1 MKIGIIL
8 VDSLPLPPVKGGA
21 VENLVQLIIDNN
33 EIQKKENFIIFSK
46 YDVIAEQKTSDYSY
60 TKYIYY
66 NPGFIGKCVDFVL
79 KVIRRL
85 LRVLFNVS
93 TPSLYE
99 IRAYCVFKKAGVK
112 TIVLENCP
120 SYACFLNRNKEF
132 RVIQH
137 LHNDY
142 LHEPNKQNLRIIHS
156 TDKFITVSDF
166 IKKRLR
172 SISPL
177 GISIETCYNG
187 IDLGAFAKGVDVG
200 KLNALREDLGIQ
212 SNDKL
217 LIFTG
222 RLVRNK
228 GVKEL
233 LLAFR
238 SLTDKYKNLKL
249 VIVGGVSFSN
259 NNKDEYIIEL
269 ENISSTI
276 KDKVKFTGYVD
287 YSCIVQYLKLA
298 AVAVV
303 PSTCYEAFS
312 LSTLEAM
319 ASGVPVIVSDAGGM
333 LEQVTHQTGIIVP
346 CGENF
351 VSDLATAIEELISD
365 DSRLREMSKAAKER
379 AQYFSDKRMYDRF
392 VELVK

>member
-8 VDSLPLPPVKGGA
+8 VESLPLPPVKGGA

-33 EIQKKENFIIFSK
+33 EIQKNGDFIIFSK
-46 YDVIAEQKTSDYSY
+46 YDVIAEQKSNDYSY

-66 NPGFIGKCVDFVL
+66 NPGFIGRSVDFVL

-85 LRVLFNVS
+85 LRVLFNVR

-99 IRAYCVFKKAGVK
+99 IKAYCVLKKAGVK

-120 SYACFLNRNKEF
+120 NYACFLNRKREF
-132 RVIQH
+132 RLIQH

-142 LHEPNKQNLRIIHS
+142 FHELNKQNLRIIHS
-156 TDKFITVSDF
+156 TNKFITVSNF
-166 IKKRLR
+166 IKNRLR

-177 GISIETCYNG
+177 EISIETCYNG
-187 IDLGAFAKGVDVG
+187 IDLGAFSKGIDTD
-200 KLNALREDLGIQ
+200 KLNGLREDLGIQ
-212 SNDKL
+212 PNDKV

-238 SLTDKYKNLKL
+238 SLTDKYENLKIL
-249 VIVGGVSFSN
+249 IVGGVSFSN
-259 NNKDEYIIEL
+259 NNKDEYIAEL
-269 ENISSTI
+269 ESVSSTI
-276 KDKVKFTGYVD
+276 KGKVIFTGYVD

-303 PSTCYEAFS
+303 PSTCYEAFP

-333 LEQVTHQTGIIVP
+333 LEQVTPQTGIVVQ
-346 CGENF
+346 CGKNF

-365 DSRLREMSKAAKER
+365 DSRLLEMSKAAKAR

-392 VELVK
+392 IELVK